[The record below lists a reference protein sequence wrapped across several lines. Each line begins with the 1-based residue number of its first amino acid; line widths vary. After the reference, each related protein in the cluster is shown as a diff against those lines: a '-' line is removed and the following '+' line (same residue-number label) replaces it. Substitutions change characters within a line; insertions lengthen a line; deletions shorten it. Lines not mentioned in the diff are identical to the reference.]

1 MDHASHLTGWLPR
14 AAPVSR
20 CWRLG
25 SQRPEPSVALH
36 RARSKYAGSNC
47 GLSPLAAERCFSA
60 PPCVLPRLT
69 PASTDALL
77 CTFSAPLSP
86 QVICWMSGPAD
97 KLSLPVADARARS
110 GECVRAAVA
119 SMGSC
124 ELFNPGLFRL
134 SVEFCGDFYMAAG
147 RCAAKQRLTE
157 LTSGVVV
164 LKLCISCH
172 NQQPSPAEVATSSD
186 LRSILFHLG
195 VRV

>member
-1 MDHASHLTGWLPR
+1 MLGPTAVCRHSLRNGAFRRLLASFL
-14 AAPVSR
+14 VSR
-20 CWRLG
+20 LR
-25 SQRPEPSVALH
+25 QP
-36 RARSKYAGSNC
+36 
-47 GLSPLAAERCFSA
+47 
-60 PPCVLPRLT
+60 T
-69 PASTDALL
+69 L

>member
-1 MDHASHLTGWLPR
+1 MVALGSSSLTVL
-14 AAPVSR
+14 ATE
-20 CWRLG
+20 G

-60 PPCVLPRLT
+60 PPCVLPRLA

-97 KLSLPVADARARS
+97 KLSLPMADARARS

-124 ELFNPGLFRL
+124 ERFKRAFSHLGCSGALWSFVAT
-134 SVEFCGDFYMAAG
+134 SG
-147 RCAAKQRLTE
+147 RWAAKQRLTE